1 MRKKFDII
9 DIGSNIGSVT
19 LPLANT
25 FKNSKIYSIEP
36 TIYAFEKLKILFKI
50 DPISIGGDW
59 IGQMVS
65 YPLPKSMPLNLKEE
79 LWNNFKIEVPIFD
92 WNGHRYIR
100 ISMQIYNKK
109 SDIDTLLNALDNF
122 LKV

>member
-1 MRKKFDII
+1 
-9 DIGSNIGSVT
+9 
-19 LPLANT
+19 
-25 FKNSKIYSIEP
+25 
-36 TIYAFEKLKILFKI
+36 
-50 DPISIGGDW
+50 
-59 IGQMVS
+59 MVS

-109 SDIDTLLNALDNF
+109 SDIDILLNALDNF